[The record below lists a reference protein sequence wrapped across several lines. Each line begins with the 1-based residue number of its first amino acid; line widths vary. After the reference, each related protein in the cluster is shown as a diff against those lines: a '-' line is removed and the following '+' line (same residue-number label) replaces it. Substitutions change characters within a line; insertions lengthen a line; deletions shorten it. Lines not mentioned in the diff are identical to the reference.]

1 MMDVLSTGTQRPRVT
16 QIVGRST
23 LIVDG
28 HALVMVL
35 GRPSECNTFDNLGN
49 KFLNAVLAS
58 GKEFHRIDV
67 TFDKYRGTSIKCA
80 TRKNRS
86 RGLVTH
92 PFEELLKMAQYRSQ
106 SPGPTLVAP
115 DENKADLALF
125 LSDKLLAAAP
135 WIRSSLLVMD
145 SKRNIQSSVPA
156 RTLISESLSVSI
168 KRRTLE

>member
-1 MMDVLSTGTQRPRVT
+1 MIDVLSSGTQRPGVT

-23 LIVDG
+23 PIVDG

-49 KFLNAVLAS
+49 KFLNACLTS
-58 GKEFHRIDV
+58 GKDFYRIDV
-67 TFDKYRGTSIKCA
+67 TFDRYRGTSIKCA
-80 TRKNRS
+80 TRKKRS

-92 PFEELLKMAQYRSQ
+92 PFQELIEDGSVPLPKSW
-106 SPGPTLVAP
+106 SNFVAP

-135 WIRSSLLVMD
+135 WIRSSLLVVD
-145 SKRNIQSSVPA
+145 SKRKMQSSVPA
-156 RTLISESLSVSI
+156 RTFC
-168 KRRTLE
+168 